1 MWPSVK
7 SAFPAFT
14 VRFEGR
20 VPCMYTDVLGL
31 VTVGVGNLIDPM
43 YGAMSLP
50 WRRRS
55 DGAMATQGEITTEWQ
70 AVKRL
75 RLAATAGYP
84 GRLLCLSDD
93 VIDTLVAYKL
103 LANETILAKRWA
115 NWATWPADAQ
125 LGAHSCA
132 WAAGPGW
139 VAPHFDAAVLAGA
152 WLACAGIT
160 GTSGDVAS
168 THGHAWLRDSTVPD
182 ESGPA
187 NLNPGLRARNLA
199 NQVLFAN
206 AAKAEDPSVL
216 IGA

>member
-31 VTVGVGNLIDPM
+31 VTTGVGNLIDPM
-43 YGAMSLP
+43 YSAMSLP
-50 WRRRS
+50 WTRRA
-55 DGAMATQGEITTEWQ
+55 DGALATQGEIVTEWQ

-75 RLAATAGYP
+75 RLAATPGYP
-84 GRLLCLSDD
+84 GRLLCLAND
-93 VIDTLVAYKL
+93 VIDTLVLRKL
-103 LANETILAKRWA
+103 LLNEAFLAKRWV

-139 VAPHFDAAVLAGA
+139 AAPHFDAAVLAGD
-152 WLACAGIT
+152 WSACAGT
-160 GTSGDVAS
+160 PGTSGDDAT
-168 THGHAWLRDSTVPD
+168 THGHAWLRDSTAPD
-182 ESGPA
+182 EGGQP
-187 NLNPGLRARNLA
+187 NLNPGLRERNLA

-206 AAKAEDPSVL
+206 AAKATDPSIL
-216 IGA
+216 LGA